1 VGGQEDVIFQGGEFP
16 IRASNTIYNIV
27 GAGTVFIDTSV
38 AGSVIAPDAN
48 IFQRGGVVY
57 GFVFALSGFFL
68 QANLPECPPPGRCD
82 CCVYC

>member
-38 AGSVIAPDAN
+38 AGSVIALMP
-48 IFQRGGVVY
+48 IF
-57 GFVFALSGFFL
+57 SK
-68 QANLPECPPPGRCD
+68 EEE
-82 CCVYC
+82 